1 VTSEATGACL
11 HPFYPVRS
19 DTVWKYQTQVGDD
32 APSGYSVT
40 YDDIGT
46 DAFTSVQ
53 IYPGSTDETVWLCS
67 GEGLVP
73 TEITSFMFFQI
84 PGFEFET
91 LGHSG
96 ALLPPPETWVEGAT
110 WATNYTLEATTKVLG
125 LSISSGVNI
134 SVDNQIAA
142 VEQVVV
148 PAGTYPQAVRIDSI
162 GTALIN
168 APATQSEYPFGFSHW
183 YVEGVGL
190 VKISANIQGTA
201 FDMQLESIGQQ

>member
-1 VTSEATGACL
+1 
-11 HPFYPVRS
+11 
-19 DTVWKYQTQVGDD
+19 
-32 APSGYSVT
+32 
-40 YDDIGT
+40 
-46 DAFTSVQ
+46 
-53 IYPGSTDETVWLCS
+53 
-67 GEGLVP
+67 
-73 TEITSFMFFQI
+73 
-84 PGFEFET
+84 
-91 LGHSG
+91 
-96 ALLPPPETWVEGAT
+96 VEGAT